1 MDSNKFLAGDKF
13 MSGINLGL
21 DIVFRDYLL
30 KTKKKIQDILIE
42 MN

>member
-13 MSGINLGL
+13 MSGINLSL

>member
-1 MDSNKFLAGDKF
+1 MDSSKFLAGETF
-13 MSGINLGL
+13 MSGMNLSL
-21 DIVFRDYLL
+21 YIVFRDYLL